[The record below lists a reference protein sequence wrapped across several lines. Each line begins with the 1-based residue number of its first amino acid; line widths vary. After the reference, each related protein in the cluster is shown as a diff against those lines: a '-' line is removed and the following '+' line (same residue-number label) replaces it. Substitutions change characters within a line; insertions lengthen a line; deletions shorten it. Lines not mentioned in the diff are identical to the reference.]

1 MRNVKIKQNELVNKC
16 DIYKKPINI
25 NKKITSN
32 RTKHTEAEKKI
43 ADLTNKVA
51 QISAKGY
58 YFLLGRMYFTG
69 NDGYENF
76 LVIAPM
82 PSSLTLDSNRK
93 VTNWIS
99 TGISSE

>member
-25 NKKITSN
+25 NKKTTSN
-32 RTKHTEAEKKI
+32 RTKHTEAEKKT

-51 QISAKGY
+51 QILGKGY

-82 PSSLTLDSNRK
+82 PSSLSLQ
-93 VTNWIS
+93 VTYVM
-99 TGISSE
+99 